1 MDHAM
6 DPTPPADGESLA
18 ITTVAAID
26 VGSNSIRMVVA
37 EVLPDGSVEPL
48 ERLNRAVRLGQDA
61 FRLGR
66 LSSESMSA
74 GVAVLRDYRQV
85 LDLYHVERIRAVG
98 TSALREATNTD
109 TFLDRVLM
117 ASGVQL
123 EVIAP
128 SEESRLTVSAVRQAV
143 GDALRINHNEAL
155 IVDVGGGGS
164 MLTILQQ
171 GQIITSQ
178 SLRLGSIRLQELL
191 HTSEDSPER
200 STELLRQQIINM
212 LATSRG
218 SLPLDN
224 VESFI
229 AVGGDARFA
238 ARQIGEPTGSAH
250 LAAVK
255 RGPFDRLVARCCRH
269 TAEELS
275 KQYGLPFA
283 EAETLNPALLVYQVL
298 LHRTGV
304 DRMIVSNVSMRDG
317 LLLDLA
323 REATG
328 QEDEAVLAGVIH
340 SATSIAEKFRVD
352 LDHGQTVAELAVRL
366 FDELKAEH
374 GLGARHRL
382 LLRVAGLLHEVGS
395 VVSNRAH
402 HKHSY
407 YLISNSEIFGLSREE
422 IDIVA
427 HVARYHRRSVPKPS
441 HVDYLS
447 LPRRSRAVVN
457 KLAALLRMSD
467 ALARGHVHEVP
478 KLKFQRDGDE
488 LIVYVPGEADLLLE
502 ERAIAAKGDLF
513 EDIYGVKVR
522 LEEG

>member
-1 MDHAM
+1 M
-6 DPTPPADGESLA
+6 DPTPAADGESPA
-18 ITTVAAID
+18 VTTVAAID

-37 EVLPDGSVEPL
+37 EVLSDGSVEAL
-48 ERLNRAVRLGQDA
+48 ERLHRAVRLGQDA

-66 LSSESMSA
+66 LSSDSMRA

-117 ASGVQL
+117 ASGIQL

-143 GDALRINHNEAL
+143 GDALGINHNEAL
-155 IVDVGGGGS
+155 IVDVGGGGT

-191 HTSEDSPER
+191 LTSEDPPER
-200 STELLRQQIINM
+200 SSELLRQQIINM

-218 SLPLDN
+218 SLPLGN

-238 ARQIGEPTGSAH
+238 ARQIGEPTGSAQ

-255 RGPFDRLVARCCRH
+255 REPFDQLVARCCRH

-283 EAETLNPALLVYQVL
+283 EAETLNPALLVYQIL

-352 LDHGQTVAELAVRL
+352 LEHGQTVAELAVRL

-382 LLRVAGLLHEVGS
+382 LLRVAGLLHEIGS

-422 IDIVA
+422 IEIVA

-447 LPRRSRAVVN
+447 LPRRSRVVVN
-457 KLAALLRMSD
+457 KLAALLRMAD
-467 ALARGHVHEVP
+467 ALARGHVREVT
-478 KLKFQRDGDE
+478 KLKFQREGDE
-488 LIVYVPGEADLLLE
+488 LLVTVPGEADLLLE